1 MDSLLSRLDILSERI
16 RASEHLVNLDLDSK
30 RNALV
35 ALGLALDLLLVGF
48 EAHMVITGG
57 AARGGC
63 PPACCPLGRLPAC
76 MAGWLAAGPAA
87 CLLVTARLP
96 ARQPLGLGHASRLRV

>member
-76 MAGWLAAGPAA
+76 MAGWLAAG
-87 CLLVTARLP
+87 LLVTACDCPP
-96 ARQPLGLGHASRLRV
+96 ACPPASRPRARLSP